1 MPHDAA
7 DESRAHDVARGMTEH
22 HACGLICARVDAGAG
37 HELAEQLPGAVVPER
52 LSRRTGAAPGS
63 ERGLREC

>member
-7 DESRAHDVARGMTEH
+7 GESRAHDVARGMTEH

-37 HELAEQLPGAVVPER
+37 HELPSSYLVPSCRSASRAGLAPRPGA
-52 LSRRTGAAPGS
+52 SAA
-63 ERGLREC
+63 